1 MKLLDPATTA
11 LVCID
16 LQGANLSHGAEPYSP
31 EEVLDQSLRLLEAA
45 RDAGSLVVHVRT
57 SFLPDESDSLQPLRI
72 EQMRPARPHREP
84 GWDELLPQVAPRPN
98 EPVIAKRSWNAF
110 HGSDLDVQLRRH
122 GITTIV
128 LLGMSTNF
136 GVEGTGRAAYEN
148 YYNVVFANGAMS
160 SVTAEGHEFSV
171 ANILPLIGVV
181 RSVDEIAGAFAG
193 APNDR
198 VAV

>member
-1 MKLLDPATTA
+1 MNLFDPATTA

-16 LQGANLSHGAEPYSP
+16 LQGANLSHGAEPHSP
-31 EEVLDQSLRLLEAA
+31 EEVLGQSLRLLDAA
-45 RDAGSLVVHVRT
+45 RAAGSLVVHVRT

-72 EQMRPARPHREP
+72 ERMRPARPHREP
-84 GWDELLPQVAPRPN
+84 GWDELLPEVAPTPT

-136 GVEGTGRAAYEN
+136 GVEGTGRAAYEH
-148 YYNVVFANGAMS
+148 YYNVVFAKEAMS
-160 SVTAEGHEFSV
+160 SVTAEGHAFSV
-171 ANILPLIGVV
+171 TNILPLIGVV
-181 RSVDEIAGAFAG
+181 RSVDEIARAFAG
-193 APNDR
+193 APDDE
-198 VAV
+198 AAA